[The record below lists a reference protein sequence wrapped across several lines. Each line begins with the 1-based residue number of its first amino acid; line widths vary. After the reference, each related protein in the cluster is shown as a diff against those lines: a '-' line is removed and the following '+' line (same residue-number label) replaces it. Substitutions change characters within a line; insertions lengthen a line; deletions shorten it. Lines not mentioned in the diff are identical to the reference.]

1 MMIEF
6 DRRGSIRVV
15 PLPEP
20 LQSFTGVQSVLQ
32 PALARLDARVANYRE
47 ARTSGRLLANTI
59 EALRTELTYNSNAIE
74 GNTLSLRETQLVI
87 EGKTPPGEKS
97 LREIYEARNHDRA
110 LRQVEAWVSERPAI
124 PLGEHDFLELHSMV
138 LRDIDAASAG
148 HYRTERVRIAGSS
161 YIPPANHRFP
171 ELIAASFA
179 RAQPTDL
186 HPALRAAEFH
196 YNLVAIHPFADGN
209 GRTARLMMNYLL
221 MREDYP
227 PALIEVKRRGAYLSA
242 LDDAN
247 HGRVEPFARII
258 VESLEQAMNQL
269 LV

>member
-1 MMIEF
+1 ML
-6 DRRGSIRVV
+6 D
-15 PLPEP
+15 
-20 LQSFTGVQSVLQ
+20 
-32 PALARLDARVANYRE
+32 RLDTRVGVYRD

-97 LREIYEARNHDRA
+97 LHEIYEARNHDRA
-110 LRQVEAWVSERPAI
+110 VRQVEAWVSDGHAARI
-124 PLGEHDFLELHSMV
+124 SEHDLLELHAMV
-138 LRDIDAASAG
+138 LRDIDVSSAG

-161 YIPPANHRFP
+161 FVPPANHRFP
-171 ELIAASFA
+171 ELIAAAFERA
-179 RAQPTDL
+179 RSSDL

-221 MREDYP
+221 MHADYP
-227 PALIEVKRRGAYLSA
+227 PALIEVRRRGEYLAA

-247 HGRVEPFARII
+247 HGRVEPLARR
-258 VESLEQAMNQL
+258 VLESIEQAMNQL

>member
-1 MMIEF
+1 MIERV
-6 DRRGSIRVV
+6 RRGSICFV

-20 LQSFTGVQSVLQ
+20 LQSFANVQPTVQS
-32 PALARLDARVANYRE
+32 ALDRLATRVAGYRE

-110 LRQVEAWVSERPAI
+110 LRQVEAWVSERRAL
-124 PLGEHDFLELHSMV
+124 PLSEHDFLELHAMV
-138 LRDIDAASAG
+138 LRDIDPTAAG

-161 YIPPANHRFP
+161 FIPPANHRFT
-171 ELIAASFA
+171 ELIAAAFECA
-179 RAQPTDL
+179 LAIDV

-221 MREDYP
+221 MREGYP
-227 PALIEVKRRGAYLSA
+227 PALIEVKRRGEYMSA

-247 HGRVEPFARII
+247 HGRVEPFARLI
-258 VESLEQAMNQL
+258 VESIEQTLNQL
-269 LV
+269 LL